1 MDKYRYLFD
10 LNFVILVFILYF
22 AKLTTFFYDLPN
34 PNQNTNLSL
43 LTSTLN
49 LIAILFVANLSFFL
63 TNLTDYVYTRIFKN
77 RRG

>member
-22 AKLTTFFYDLPN
+22 AKLTTFFYALPN

-77 RRG
+77 RRK